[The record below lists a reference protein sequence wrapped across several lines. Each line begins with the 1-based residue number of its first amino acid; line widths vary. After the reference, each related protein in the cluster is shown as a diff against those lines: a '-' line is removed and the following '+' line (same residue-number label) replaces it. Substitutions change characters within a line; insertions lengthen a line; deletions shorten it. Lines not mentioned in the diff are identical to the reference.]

1 VANHEWRGSSP
12 LEECYVSKVT
22 CSPSFIYSLM
32 RLGQVAKEAW
42 KASFHV
48 TPIALQVVSY
58 LRLFSTFL
66 EFFQA
71 SKSICPM

>member
-1 VANHEWRGSSP
+1 
-12 LEECYVSKVT
+12 
-22 CSPSFIYSLM
+22 M